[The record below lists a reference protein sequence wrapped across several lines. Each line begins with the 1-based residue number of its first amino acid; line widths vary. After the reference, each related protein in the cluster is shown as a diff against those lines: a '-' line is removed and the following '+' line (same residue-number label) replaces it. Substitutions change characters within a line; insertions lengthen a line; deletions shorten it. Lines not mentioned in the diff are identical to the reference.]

1 MLTGHRRVE
10 TRGLPFVG
18 FACVMAIWL
27 LTPLLLADR
36 VAQDAVPFVVAGE
49 LVSSDPGA
57 VYATD
62 ATDLY
67 DLPPAFARRSCELTP
82 ADVECGDVNV
92 AFLSPPQTL
101 PFLDALARLG
111 SGELGILVMRLLGAG
126 ALVAGMVVLWRRLA
140 HRTRRAPVLLLAT
153 ALVLTPFATVPVA
166 LGQTSPLLFLS
177 AAMGVGIAERARGR
191 AAFVLVWCATIV
203 TKLVPAAMGVV
214 LVAQRRWR
222 TLAWAAGVL
231 VVLTALTAAF
241 YSVDLFGQ
249 FVEAT
254 RRTSELTISHHFNRA
269 ADGLLR
275 RWWPGFGSAPWP
287 VLLLGL
293 RLAIVAV
300 LGWVGMRRTTDEEQW
315 AFAWLALLFISP
327 LLWGHYLW
335 VVPGAVGLALASRPQ
350 LEDRTLAL
358 LPGFSLA
365 VSAFATP
372 NVFQGPLPWLQLATL
387 VAALIVVAL
396 LPRPDPVA
404 SGVARTHTRPQN
416 ENVL

>member
-1 MLTGHRRVE
+1 MLTGRRRVE
-10 TRGLPFVG
+10 TGGLPLVG
-18 FACVMAIWL
+18 FACVMVIWL
-27 LTPLLLADR
+27 LSPFLLVDR

-57 VYATD
+57 VYATG

-67 DLPPAFARRSCELTP
+67 DLPPAFAERSCELTP
-82 ADVECGDVNV
+82 PDHRCADVNV

-101 PFLDALARLG
+101 PLLDALARLG

-140 HRTRRAPVLLLAT
+140 HRTPRAPVLLAVT
-153 ALVLTPFATVPVA
+153 ALILTPFATVPVA

-177 AAMGVGIAERARGR
+177 AAMGVGISERARGR
-191 AAFVLVWCATIV
+191 VAFVLVWCATIV

-214 LVAQRRWR
+214 LVVQRRWR
-222 TLAWAAGVL
+222 TLAWAAAVMA
-231 VVLTALTAAF
+231 VLTALTAAL
-241 YSVDLFGQ
+241 YPVDLFGQ

-254 RRTSELTISHHFNRA
+254 RRTTEFTVNHHFNRA

-275 RWWPGFGSAPWP
+275 RWWSGFGSGAWP
-287 VLLLGL
+287 GLLLGL
-293 RLAIVAV
+293 RLGVVAV
-300 LGWVGMRRTTDEEQW
+300 LGWVGMRRRTDDEQW
-315 AFAWLALLFISP
+315 AFAWLASLFISP

-335 VVPGAVGLALASRPQ
+335 VVPGALGLALASRPQ
-350 LEDRTLAL
+350 LDDRMLAL

-387 VAALIVVAL
+387 VAALVVVAL
-396 LPRPDPVA
+396 LSRLDPVA
-404 SGVARTHTRPQN
+404 SAVARTHPRPQN